1 MMNDFFSGSTDKP
14 TDKQIAQWMKM
25 ADINGDG
32 KIDYEEFALFMKK
45 VEAAGKGKSD
55 A

>member
-14 TDKQIAQWMKM
+14 TDKQIAQWMKV

-32 KIDYEEFALFMKK
+32 KIDYDEFALFIKK
-45 VEAAGKGKSD
+45 LVAASKGKSD